1 VLSAS
6 LSQPR
11 AEDRYEPAETARP
24 LPQVGG
30 VHLMV
35 RTVGASHRDAFDSIV
50 NLFENERRNGLV

>member
-1 VLSAS
+1 M
-6 LSQPR
+6 SQPKPR
-11 AEDRYEPAETARP
+11 
-24 LPQVGG
+24 GSG